1 MRSFAENAKVLEV
14 FKGAALSTSF
24 TSKGILI
31 ATTDTRPSRLEST
44 VNPITLR
51 SKNPCDYRNDVLAKI
66 IPRILNPL
74 GISDY
79 DEHRCMITLMLFV
92 RKERQ
97 FL

>member
-44 VNPITLR
+44 ITLR